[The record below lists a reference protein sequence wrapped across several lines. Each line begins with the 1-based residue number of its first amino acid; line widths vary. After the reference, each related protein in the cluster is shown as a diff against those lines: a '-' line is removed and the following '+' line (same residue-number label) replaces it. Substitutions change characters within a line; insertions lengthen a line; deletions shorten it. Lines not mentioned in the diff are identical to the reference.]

1 MLLSGYQTMCRPPLE
16 EFRAMLELNNKV
28 AIWGKHKAQI
38 TRIWAFSCLKVG
50 GPLGV
55 EPRTY

>member
-1 MLLSGYQTMCRPPLE
+1 MLLNGYQTMCRPPLE

-28 AIWGKHKAQI
+28 AIW
-38 TRIWAFSCLKVG
+38 AFSCLKVG